1 MNQKPRAK
9 LLVTQPVKETSKQFF
24 RQHRV
29 AIRKIVFLG
38 IDNSMIYL
46 AAVLSYVFLNP
57 YILIP
62 AETFLVAVNLFMFVY
77 SILALKFDLCATL
90 YRYTGVKN
98 LLALFVSLTISF
110 LVVGVTT
117 PFVLSFSSLRLN
129 LLIYL
134 LSLLI
139 VGSRHILF
147 RILFELRATFEKSG
161 LAKKRVRTLVV
172 GAGDGGSI
180 FIKSIQNHPSD
191 IQLVG
196 VVDDDAAKQQLNLY
210 GVKILGTTRDIPDL
224 VEQYEIEQITIAAPS
239 LKAEELD
246 RILDICNSSNVTAN
260 LIPPIE
266 DVLNG
271 KLTVSRFRSIDVV
284 DLLGREEIELDTKAL
299 SHSIY
304 GKVIL
309 ISGAG
314 GSIGSEICRIVA
326 EFSPKKIVLL
336 GHGENSIYQIH
347 RELSKKYG
355 GRIELSPV
363 IADVQDRKRIFEV
376 MQTYHPD
383 IVYHA
388 AAHKHV
394 PMMEHNPVEAVKN
407 NVFGSKNMAEAAKAV
422 NVKTF
427 VMVSTDKAVNPP
439 NVMGATKR
447 IAEMIVTSLN
457 EKGKTRFA
465 AVRFGNVLGSRGS
478 VIPLFEEQVRNGGPV
493 TVTDFRM
500 TRYFMTIPEASR
512 LVIQA
517 GALAR
522 GGEIFVLDMGKPV
535 KIVDLAKKIVKLSGF
550 TEEEIPVVE
559 TGIRPG
565 EKLYEELLVAN
576 ERTDKKVYDKIF
588 VGNAVNRPMEE
599 VVSFLNQLTNCKP
612 EEYKEQLIQFAKVGE
627 KSIVE
632 KEAQIVQMNQPLQ
645 EEFPVAKEKSLAPA

>member
-9 LLVTQPVKETSKQFF
+9 LLLTHSIKETSELLFQ
-24 RQHRV
+24 QHRV
-29 AIRKIVFLG
+29 VIRKIVFLG

-46 AAVLSYVFLNP
+46 ATALSYVFLNP

-62 AETFLVAVNLFMFVY
+62 AETFWVVVNLFMFVY

-90 YRYTGVKN
+90 YRYTGVKD
-98 LLALFVSLTISF
+98 LLTLFVSLTISF

-117 PFVLSFSSLRLN
+117 PFVLSFSSLRFN
-129 LLIYL
+129 LLVYL

-147 RILFELRATFEKSG
+147 RILFELRATFENSG
-161 LAKKRVRTLVV
+161 LAKKRIRTLVV

-191 IQLVG
+191 IQIVG
-196 VVDDDAAKQQLNLY
+196 VVDDDAAKQQLNFY
-210 GVKILGTTRDIPDL
+210 GVKILGSTRDIPDL
-224 VEQYEIEQITIAAPS
+224 VEQHGIEQITIAAPS

-246 RILDICNSSNVTAN
+246 RILGICNSSGVTAN
-260 LIPPIE
+260 LIPSIE

-271 KLTVSRFRSIDVV
+271 KLTVNRFRSIDVV
-284 DLLGREEIELDTKAL
+284 DLLGREEIELDTKTL

-304 GKVIL
+304 GKVIM

-326 EFSPKKIVLL
+326 AFSPKKIVLL

-355 GRIELSPV
+355 SRIELSPV

-394 PMMEHNPVEAVKN
+394 PMMEYNPVEAVKN
-407 NVFGSKNMAEAAKAV
+407 NVFGSKNMAEAAKAAD
-422 NVKTF
+422 VKTF

-457 EKGKTRFA
+457 EKGKTKFA

-517 GALAR
+517 GALAQ

-535 KIVDLAKKIVKLSGF
+535 KIVELAKKIVRLSGF

-588 VGNAVNRPMEE
+588 VGKAVNRPMEE
-599 VVSFLNQLTNCKP
+599 VVSFLNQLTNSKP

-632 KEAQIVQMNQPLQ
+632 KDAQVVQMNQPLH

>member
-1 MNQKPRAK
+1 MNQRPRAK
-9 LLVTQPVKETSKQFF
+9 LLLNQSVKETSKFLFQ
-24 RQHRV
+24 QHRV
-29 AIRKIVFLG
+29 GLRKVAFLG
-38 IDNSMIYL
+38 LDNGMIYL
-46 AAVLSYVFLNP
+46 ATVLSYIFLSP

-62 AETFLVAVNLFMFVY
+62 METFFVVVNLFMLVY

-90 YRYTGVKN
+90 YRYTGVKD
-98 LLALFVSLTISF
+98 LITLFMSLTLSF
-110 LVVGVTT
+110 LVVVVTT
-117 PFVLSFSSLRLN
+117 PFVLSFSSMRLN
-129 LLIYL
+129 LLVYL

-147 RILFELRATFEKSG
+147 RIFFELKVSFGKNG
-161 LAKKRVRTLVV
+161 LTKKRIRTLVV

-180 FIKSIQNHPSD
+180 FIKSIQSHPSD
-191 IQLVG
+191 IQLIG
-196 VVDDDAAKQQLNLY
+196 VVDDDAAKQQLNFY
-210 GVKILGTTRDIPDL
+210 GVKILGTTRDIPGL
-224 VEQYEIEQITIAAPS
+224 VKQYEIEQITIAAPS
-239 LKAEELD
+239 LKPEELD
-246 RILDICNSSNVTAN
+246 RILDICNSSGVTAN
-260 LIPPIE
+260 LIPSIE
-266 DVLNG
+266 DVMNG
-271 KLTVSRFRSIDVV
+271 KLTVSRFRSINVV
-284 DLLGREEIELDTKAL
+284 DLLGREEIKLDTTAL
-299 SHSIY
+299 SNSIC

-326 EFSPKKIVLL
+326 TFSPKKIVLL

-376 MQTYHPD
+376 MQMYRPD

-394 PMMEHNPVEAVKN
+394 PMMEYNPVEAVKN
-407 NVFGSKNMAEAAKAV
+407 NVFGSKNMAEAAKAA
-422 NVKTF
+422 NVQTF

-457 EKGKTRFA
+457 EKGKTTFA

-517 GALAR
+517 GALAQ
-522 GGEIFVLDMGKPV
+522 GGEIFVLDMGNPV
-535 KIVDLAKKIVKLSGF
+535 KIVELAKKIVKLSGF

-588 VGNAVNRPMEE
+588 VGKAVNRPMEE
-599 VVSFLNQLTNCKP
+599 VLFFLNQLADSKP
-612 EEYKEQLIQFAKVGE
+612 EEYKEKLIQFAKVGE
-627 KSIVE
+627 RSIVE
-632 KEAQIVQMNQPLQ
+632 KDTQVVQMNPPLF
-645 EEFPVAKEKSLAPA
+645 EEFPAAKEKSLAPA